1 MAVLWIFSKNL
12 LTDLDPSPILV
23 RRTFMLHQ
31 HAGRRKGMIMEYI
44 MIGIAAGGLAIGSG
58 IFRGMSAIGRSIVK
72 AAKIWSMTKGD
83 PILTYNTADGSN
95 DA

>member
-1 MAVLWIFSKNL
+1 
-12 LTDLDPSPILV
+12 
-23 RRTFMLHQ
+23 
-31 HAGRRKGMIMEYI
+31 MEYI
-44 MIGIAAGGLAIGSG
+44 MIGLAAAGLAIGSG
-58 IFRGMSAIGRSIVK
+58 IFRGMSAIGRSVVK